1 MVKKATRKTP
11 PSGARSASDL
21 QKLVLDAAARGEGM
35 KKVLPS
41 LQSEL
46 QASGGAVLLPGPTE
60 HSFELVEHFRLTAKQ
75 RRGLDGFLPQLPEFS
90 ATESGRRAPVRNQ
103 GTIFVFSEA
112 ESKKFGYSSLL
123 VYTLVHA
130 KQLVGALVFCR
141 AEGKFES
148 QSQKLLDDLA
158 SALSLGAATRFYK
171 ERACDAGGL
180 VNLDGLTGL
189 FNHRYFQETMSNELV
204 KSQRFGHAV
213 SLLLIDVDHFK
224 QVNDKYGHPRGDIV
238 LKELSQILRR
248 TVRSYDV
255 PARYGGEEFAVVLPH
270 TNPGQA
276 HEVAERTRKAV
287 LEHSFPGRSSREKL
301 KLTISVGV
309 ASCPQNAKTKT
320 ELIDRADQALYLA
333 KSEGRNK
340 VCLSLANSSEPLR
353 VGFCPATLKS
363 AYYRDVLTGMED
375 VVREMKQIELSVRA
389 PKKESDYG
397 ALSGLFREFVRQRL
411 DAVAL
416 CTQSPTAVRDL
427 ALLHKAKI
435 PVFFFNVPQPI
446 KDRAVR
452 SYIGYDQVEAGT
464 AVGAYLARVL
474 RGSGKIAILEG
485 LPEPTSRLRVAGFK
499 KALAAYPEMTVV
511 SSVSGEWIT
520 PKSRKVTTRI
530 LKDHQDLDAIFAVS
544 DSMALG
550 AVAAVKAK
558 GLLGKI
564 FVVGLDGTK
573 EALES
578 VQEGVLTA
586 TLDTR
591 PREMGRILLRTIVR
605 GLMREENVAR
615 KINSP
620 ITIVTA
626 ENVEHALSP

>member
-1 MVKKATRKTP
+1 MVKKAPTKPP
-11 PSGARSASDL
+11 PSRGRRSLDL
-21 QKLVLDAAARGEGM
+21 QKLVVDAAARGEGL
-35 KKVLPS
+35 KQVLP
-41 LQSEL
+41 LL
-46 QASGGAVLLPGPTE
+46 QAEFRSSAVCALLPGEAE
-60 HSFELVEHFRLTAKQ
+60 HSLEISEHFRLTAKM
-75 RRGLDGFLPQLPEFS
+75 RRGLENFLLILPEYH
-90 ATESGRRAPVRNQ
+90 AADSGRRTPKESQ

-112 ESKKFGYSSLL
+112 ESKAVGYSSLL
-123 VYTLVHA
+123 LYTLVHT
-130 KQLVGALVFCR
+130 KQQVGALAFFR
-141 AEGKFES
+141 TQGKFEN
-148 QSQKLLDDLA
+148 QNCRLLDDLA
-158 SALSLGAATRFYK
+158 SALALGAAARTYK
-171 ERACDAGGL
+171 DKACDAGGL

-189 FNHRYFQETMSNELV
+189 FNHRYFQGTISNELV
-204 KSQRFGHAV
+204 KSQRFGHSV

-238 LKELSQILRR
+238 LKELAQILKR

-270 TNPGQA
+270 ADASQA
-276 HEVAERTRKAV
+276 HEVAERTRRAV
-287 LEHSFPGRSSREKL
+287 FEHSFPGRNNREKL
-301 KLTISVGV
+301 KLTISIGV

-333 KSEGRNK
+333 KSDGRNK
-340 VCLSLANSSEPLR
+340 VCLSLANSSEPIR

-363 AYYRDVLTGMED
+363 AYYRDVLMGMED
-375 VVREMKQIELSVRA
+375 VTREIKQIELSVHA
-389 PKKESDYG
+389 PKKESDYA
-397 ALSGLFREFVRQRL
+397 ALPALFRQFVSEKL

-427 ALLHKAKI
+427 AILHKAKI

-446 KDRAVR
+446 KDRAIR
-452 SYIGYDQVEAGT
+452 SYVGYDQAEAGT
-464 AVGAYLARVL
+464 TVGKYLARVL
-474 RGSGKIAILEG
+474 RGSGRIALLEG

-499 KALAAYPEMTVV
+499 KALAAYPEMTIVT
-511 SSVSGEWIT
+511 SKSGEWMT
-520 PKSRKVTTRI
+520 QKAKAVTAGI
-530 LKDHQDLDAIFAVS
+530 LREHEHLDAIFAVS

-550 AVAAVKAK
+550 AAAAVKAK
-558 GLLGKI
+558 GLVGKI
-564 FVVGLDGTK
+564 FVIGLDGTK

-578 VQEGVLTA
+578 VQEGGLTA

-605 GLMREENVAR
+605 GLMREEDVAR

-626 ENVEHALSP
+626 ENVEHARSP